1 MARESI
7 CLWKK
12 KGANAKILGH
22 INLRFWLPRH
32 LLLCPYVCLCISPL
46 IYFFLQFLPS
56 STSQIFAYRMARR
69 LLRKG
74 NRKIR
79 SGTGWDFL
87 IATFLGFVFVK
98 IAAMEQSKIKFNR
111 YNNRTSFQLT
121 LLGPEGGQSKIKSN
135 RYKGSHPKRKVQ
147 FFLTLFKR
155 PLTPPPLLFE
165 HLSYFAGGVF

>member
-7 CLWKK
+7 CFWKK
-12 KGANAKILGH
+12 KEANAKILGH

-32 LLLCPYVCLCISPL
+32 LLLCPYVCLCRSPL

-98 IAAMEQSKIKFNR
+98 IAAMGQSKIKSNS

-121 LLGPEGGQSKIKSN
+121 LLGPEGGHI
-135 RYKGSHPKRKVQ
+135 V
-147 FFLTLFKR
+147 
-155 PLTPPPLLFE
+155 PPLSRITVQIHVQACWKNLTFPNYE
-165 HLSYFAGGVF
+165 FGNGQYAFTP